1 MFSDIIQNKVSIGSN
16 LVRLRLFFYLSL
28 SKNFCIIT
36 VMLIP
41 KTAMKVQ
48 QITALPINAECKI
61 SALATMMLMKKEDR
75 VTNMIIKM

>member
-1 MFSDIIQNKVSIGSN
+1 
-16 LVRLRLFFYLSL
+16 
-28 SKNFCIIT
+28 
-36 VMLIP
+36 
-41 KTAMKVQ
+41 MKVQ